1 MTSILFCL
9 TVGAIGI
16 LNVILSYIEIVHMP
30 ALPEIAKIGLLIRKG
45 ALAYLKKQ
53 YQILFPFIMIA
64 AIISSLIFSF
74 SFSVF
79 FLLGA
84 LFSILSG
91 FIGMNLTTLSN
102 FKTTHG
108 ARESIT
114 KALYIGFTGGSGMGI
129 ITCSL
134 GIIGISLTYVTAY
147 FFLSVPL
154 HEIIIAYSLGASM
167 VALFARVGGGIFT
180 KAADIGADLVG
191 KLEANIPEDDP
202 RNPAVIADN
211 VGDNVGDVAGMGAD
225 LFGSYIGAIYGC
237 IALLSIILKNQ
248 VTLYLEFVLYLLS
261 LGLLSSIFMIL
272 MSRLLISKK
281 QISPSK
287 IINNLGIFSGL
298 VCMIATYFLSQYLLQ
313 NISVFYTVSVGIGCG
328 ILIGIITNFYTSKTP
343 MKSMAKT
350 SMSGAAPNILSG
362 ISYGM
367 ESTCLTIVVICLSI
381 GINYGLLNIL
391 GIAFGGLGMMLTL
404 ASTIAVDAYGPIVDN
419 AGGIAEMSHQPEE
432 VRERT
437 DLLDSIGNTTAA
449 IGKNFAIGSAAL
461 TVLTFLYAFTYSE
474 TIKMLSIDLS
484 ISNTNL
490 MIGLLIGGMLP
501 FLFSSFTIKAVTIT
515 ANIMVKEVR
524 HQFKTIVGLWD
535 GKSVPDY
542 EKCIQISTVGALHG
556 MILPALTGIVPPFI
570 LFAVGGPAAVAGL
583 IAGSLAS
590 GVMLAIFMSNAG
602 GAWDNAKKLIE
613 SGKFGGKGSVAHISA
628 IIGDTVGD
636 PLKDTAGP
644 SLNIL
649 IKLIAIVSLLFIP
662 LFLR

>member
-30 ALPEIAKIGLLIRKG
+30 ALSEIAKIGLLIRKG
-45 ALAYLKKQ
+45 ALTYLKKQ
-53 YQILFPFIMIA
+53 YQILFPFVMIA
-64 AIISSLIFSF
+64 ALISSLIFSF

-84 LFSILSG
+84 FFSILSG

-114 KALYIGFTGGSGMGI
+114 KALYIAFTGGSGMGI

-134 GIIGISLTYVTAY
+134 GIIGISLTYVAAY

-154 HEIIIAYSLGASM
+154 HQIIIAYSLGASM

-237 IALLSIILKNQ
+237 IALLSIVLKNQ
-248 VTLYLEFVLYLLS
+248 VSLYLEFVLYLLS
-261 LGLLSSIFMIL
+261 LGLLSSIFIIL

-287 IINNLGIFSGL
+287 IINNLGILSGL

-328 ILIGIITNFYTSKTP
+328 ILIGIITNYYTSKTP
-343 MKSMAKT
+343 MKLMAKT

-381 GINYGLLNIL
+381 GINYGLQNIL
-391 GIAFGGLGMMLTL
+391 GIVFGGLGMMLTL

-437 DLLDSIGNTTAA
+437 DILDSIGNTTAA

-556 MILPALTGIVPPFI
+556 MILPALTGVVPPFI

-583 IAGSLAS
+583 IAGSLVS